1 MLAMGVHPVAQSQ
14 KEVTMTFKLF
24 RRHAGFCRYTVE
36 AWVLVGVLCERRTFY
51 GNEGR
56 TVRAEATRWI
66 EQQFARA
73 A

>member
-1 MLAMGVHPVAQSQ
+1 
-14 KEVTMTFKLF
+14 MTYKLF
-24 RRHAGFCRYTVE
+24 RRQAGFCRYSVE

-51 GNEGR
+51 GNDGL

>member
-1 MLAMGVHPVAQSQ
+1 
-14 KEVTMTFKLF
+14 MTYQLF
-24 RRHAGFCRYTVE
+24 RRRVDFCRYAVE

-51 GNEGR
+51 GDDGR
-56 TVRAEATRWI
+56 TVRAQATRWV